1 MEILINI
8 FTPVVLAW
16 LIIREWQLP
25 QRFKNAFYGG
35 LPILERNLIRIK
47 PFDCEPCL
55 SFWLSLIQASLLT
68 GSIFTGFSTALLSYG
83 VALIVTKQ

>member
-1 MEILINI
+1 METLINI
-8 FTPVVLAW
+8 FAPVVLAW

-25 QRFKNAFYGG
+25 QRFKNAFYRG
-35 LPILERNLIRIK
+35 LPTLDRNLIRLK

-55 SFWLSLIQASLLT
+55 SFWLSIVQAYAVT
-68 GSIFTGFSTALLSYG
+68 GQAYTAFCTGLLSYG